1 MPGYILCPA
10 RFSYPWMTIE
20 GAAMK
25 MYGNGLM
32 ATVQVWYVVS
42 FIITATLRKKAVSSE
57 YYPEGHSKKG
67 IIDRRPAGW
76 CRMFFPITSTLKA
89 DVERPQVVLDTIL
102 DSIRS
107 NPPTMPLFAA
117 RRSWILRSAGS
128 RPGQRAQTFGVQH
141 VTQGPRR
148 PAYGFRRKKTMEG
161 VSYCGFQKLNVE
173 QTDIAGPLGGLF
185 SRNRERYSRGHR
197 KNGWQAEA
205 KVTIRCRVQTLK
217 SRIPTW
223 KWHRMNRMISI
234 FRHGRR

>member
-1 MPGYILCPA
+1 MHSSFDRVIIDMPGYILCPA

-117 RRSWILRSAGS
+117 RRSWILRSVGS

-141 VTQGPRR
+141 VIQGPRSTCLWILSKEDDGR
-148 PAYGFRRKKTMEG
+148 SELLW
-161 VSYCGFQKLNVE
+161 LNVE
-173 QTDIAGPLGGLF
+173 QTDVAGPPGG
-185 SRNRERYSRGHR
+185 SSPETESATAGGTERKGGSPR
-197 KNGWQAEA
+197 Q
-205 KVTIRCRVQTLK
+205 Q
-217 SRIPTW
+217 
-223 KWHRMNRMISI
+223 
-234 FRHGRR
+234 